1 MADISVTSVIA
12 TCTSVLSFLTFLVW
26 QIYSK
31 ASATR
36 ASDMKTLN
44 DQIDSEAKSLSEKI
58 DTNTGHCVNK
68 QLNLEMQIGQVRS
81 MVIDHKL
88 EAITRQDA
96 HSLFEEK
103 IKPIKESLDD
113 LKSNQKE
120 VAKENNLKFDT
131 VLKALSRIEGI
142 MSTSTRR
149 RDDE

>member
-1 MADISVTSVIA
+1 
-12 TCTSVLSFLTFLVW
+12 
-26 QIYSK
+26 
-31 ASATR
+31 
-36 ASDMKTLN
+36 MKTLN
-44 DQIDSEAKSLSEKI
+44 DKIDSEAKSLSEKI

>member
-44 DQIDSEAKSLSEKI
+44 DKIDAEAKSLSEKI